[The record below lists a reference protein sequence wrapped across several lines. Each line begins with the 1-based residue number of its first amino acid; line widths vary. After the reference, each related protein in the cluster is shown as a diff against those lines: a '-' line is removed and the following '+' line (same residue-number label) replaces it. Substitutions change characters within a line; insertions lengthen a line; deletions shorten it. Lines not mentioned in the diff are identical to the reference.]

1 MPPTGGRR
9 RAGLGY
15 RLDRRSQRLDLFLG
29 APGPGSPIMRS
40 MVHTMPFRF
49 VALLLAA
56 VLLIVAGAPAKA
68 DALEPLTIV
77 AIAGLVVA
85 GIVLIAYLVV
95 ANVEG
100 DRSAGE
106 GRVVWVACAAA
117 DGCATIPAEAAAA
130 LGQPVLEAADR
141 QGP

>member
-1 MPPTGGRR
+1 MM
-9 RAGLGY
+9 LGM
-15 RLDRRSQRLDLFLG
+15 
-29 APGPGSPIMRS
+29 I
-40 MVHTMPFRF
+40 HTTPFRL

-56 VLLIVAGAPAKA
+56 VLLVVAGTPGKA
-68 DALEPLTIV
+68 EAIDALTIV

-100 DRSAGE
+100 GRAG
-106 GRVVWVACAAA
+106 GDSRVVWVACAAA
-117 DGCATIPAEAAAA
+117 DGCATIPAEPAAA
-130 LGQPVLEAADR
+130 LVQPVLDAADL